1 MFAGLL
7 ATILVLVQPDAIG
20 AEALIAAALIATVVA
35 ISIALQ
41 PAGGL
46 RPEAAARVLNGFADL
61 RVLLRA
67 NDPDAEGHRRAR
79 APGTTH

>member
-7 ATILVLVQPDAIG
+7 ATILVIVQPDASG
-20 AEALIAAALIATVVA
+20 AEALLAAALIATVVA

-41 PAGGL
+41 PTGGV
-46 RPEAAARVLNGFADL
+46 RAEAAARSADGFADL

-67 NDPDAEGHRRAR
+67 DDPDAEGHRRAR
-79 APGTTH
+79 APGMTH

>member
-20 AEALIAAALIATVVA
+20 FEALIAAALIATVVA
-35 ISIALQ
+35 ISMALQ

-46 RPEAAARVLNGFADL
+46 RLEAATRILNGFADL

-67 NDPDAEGHRRAR
+67 DDPDAEGHRRAR
-79 APGTTH
+79 APGTAL